1 MRLEVWDRLGC
12 DSGQLLAVVPDALN
26 LVWIDS
32 KDGLSSLTGQIPVDS
47 PASPSLGTSRILRIT
62 WQDETYTEWV
72 LQDLTPSLTASGA
85 LMRAFTAV
93 PIDTLLNQVLLRQVY
108 ADGTVA
114 TDFELVGLTP
124 AVWIDTIVLTSAAA
138 DGLSWLARGV
148 IEATLALDFTFAAES
163 ARSFLGRLASG
174 ASLLSTTYEFRLRQN
189 GTTGYYIDL
198 IAGIGR
204 GATPLDLRNR
214 RNLVALTRKSSR
226 TGQVTRCSA
235 QGTAIDGI
243 HPTIARARW
252 KANVIDTTHFTASDP
267 LGGDGPIGFD
277 NQFVLPQPR
286 YVRKLGGSPVLIVLT
301 TASGQLVTTFAAHG
315 LSTGDLFEIVA
326 DSAGTDLTYL
336 EHPTKVQAPTTGY
349 GLLTAMLDRPDIAG
363 TINEV
368 TDPCFRNFPS
378 SPGVPTNYELV
389 GGMSSANVTRVTTT
403 NRWQSGGQSAR
414 LQTAGDGQGL
424 GCLYETMSPVP
435 SAAKPYVSGFIDFYN
450 DAAGSA
456 VRAELVLGKATT
468 AISGT
473 PTRAT
478 AAGVTTVTVTTS
490 SAHGKSDG
498 DVMEHTGATPAGYN
512 VTKPIKVVDT
522 THYTFTLDSDPGAPG
537 GTWVAR
543 QVFIFPDQ
551 GIEYSSAVKEWDTL
565 GIAGIDANVLG
576 ATVMKIRLV
585 QHGGTAA
592 DVYLDGVQMTQVS
605 AQEPF
610 LEGNG
615 ANRLWQACNRKLAV
629 FGDPLKTY
637 DIQILDLNRLDPLAW
652 PWDSVVLGGS
662 AVVTHPDLGI
672 ADTVRIVEIERQLTA
687 DKMTDTRV
695 KLATRADEFTDIPAP
710 RTLRQNDAQPGATL
724 ISVSALLT
732 PLTTNPNTLRVTL
745 SASPP
750 GALLYYWVGQ
760 ADQPPPLIGVLSGT
774 TNYSAT
780 QWGRYPGP
788 FSVDRLTT
796 MDLKVWAYAL
806 IANRTNTPVSWQVA
820 KAASI
825 VSPLA
830 LSQPGTGSLT
840 VSWAPSSDV
849 ERVRIYARRV
859 ASGSGVQYPTS
870 GGEVDETYFVCEM
883 NVTVSGGG
891 IDKTGHT
898 VAGGT
903 SLVIDQTGTL
913 PQFAIAAAGAWA
925 NGDHLA
931 VVAVPFGTNGKV
943 GTRSTAAKDYATAA
957 PAALTAFSASKTGNG
972 SDCGS
977 GLGSVWSI
985 AWTPN
990 GAVVNGTHNLKIYFS
1005 YDGSAWTLA
1014 ATVTS
1019 PASGSPQSIT
1029 TDRLVT
1035 TGKFDPSISFY
1046 FKGELILVSGPTI
1059 IDTWTTT
1066 PQVFQSQCP
1075 V

>member
-1 MRLEVWDRLGC
+1 
-12 DSGQLLAVVPDALN
+12 
-26 LVWIDS
+26 
-32 KDGLSSLTGQIPVDS
+32 
-47 PASPSLGTSRILRIT
+47 
-62 WQDETYTEWV
+62 
-72 LQDLTPSLTASGA
+72 
-85 LMRAFTAV
+85 
-93 PIDTLLNQVLLRQVY
+93 
-108 ADGTVA
+108 
-114 TDFELVGLTP
+114 
-124 AVWIDTIVLTSAAA
+124 
-138 DGLSWLARGV
+138 
-148 IEATLALDFTFAAES
+148 
-163 ARSFLGRLASG
+163 
-174 ASLLSTTYEFRLRQN
+174 
-189 GTTGYYIDL
+189 
-198 IAGIGR
+198 
-204 GATPLDLRNR
+204 
-214 RNLVALTRKSSR
+214 
-226 TGQVTRCSA
+226 
-235 QGTAIDGI
+235 
-243 HPTIARARW
+243 
-252 KANVIDTTHFTASDP
+252 
-267 LGGDGPIGFD
+267 
-277 NQFVLPQPR
+277 
-286 YVRKLGGSPVLIVLT
+286 
-301 TASGQLVTTFAAHG
+301 
-315 LSTGDLFEIVA
+315 
-326 DSAGTDLTYL
+326 
-336 EHPTKVQAPTTGY
+336 
-349 GLLTAMLDRPDIAG
+349 
-363 TINEV
+363 
-368 TDPCFRNFPS
+368 
-378 SPGVPTNYELV
+378 
-389 GGMSSANVTRVTTT
+389 
-403 NRWQSGGQSAR
+403 
-414 LQTAGDGQGL
+414 
-424 GCLYETMSPVP
+424 
-435 SAAKPYVSGFIDFYN
+435 
-450 DAAGSA
+450 
-456 VRAELVLGKATT
+456 
-468 AISGT
+468 
-473 PTRAT
+473 
-478 AAGVTTVTVTTS
+478 
-490 SAHGKSDG
+490 
-498 DVMEHTGATPAGYN
+498 
-512 VTKPIKVVDT
+512 
-522 THYTFTLDSDPGAPG
+522 
-537 GTWVAR
+537 
-543 QVFIFPDQ
+543 
-551 GIEYSSAVKEWDTL
+551 
-565 GIAGIDANVLG
+565 
-576 ATVMKIRLV
+576 
-585 QHGGTAA
+585 
-592 DVYLDGVQMTQVS
+592 MTQVS

-870 GGEVDETYFVCEM
+870 GGGSGGEVDETYFVCEM